1 MQHPSSGIEPT
12 PSVVEARSPNHRTA
26 REVSE
31 TGFTASLLTH
41 ALSSQIP
48 LVQATFTEAR

>member
-12 PSVVEARSPNHRTA
+12 PPVVEARSPNHRTA